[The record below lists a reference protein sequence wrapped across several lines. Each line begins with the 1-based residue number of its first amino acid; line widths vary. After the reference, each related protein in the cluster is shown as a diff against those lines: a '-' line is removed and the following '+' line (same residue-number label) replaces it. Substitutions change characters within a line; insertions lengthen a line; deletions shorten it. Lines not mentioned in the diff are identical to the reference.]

1 MSQPGVNEFSELKV
15 PGPDTGLE
23 EEGVGG
29 EVWVDTLLGH
39 EIEGRDCFVEVADIE
54 VVDQMVVKGF
64 RVWVWW

>member
-39 EIEGRDCFVEVADIE
+39 EVEAGDCFVEVTHIE
-54 VVDQMVVKGF
+54 LVDQTMVKGF